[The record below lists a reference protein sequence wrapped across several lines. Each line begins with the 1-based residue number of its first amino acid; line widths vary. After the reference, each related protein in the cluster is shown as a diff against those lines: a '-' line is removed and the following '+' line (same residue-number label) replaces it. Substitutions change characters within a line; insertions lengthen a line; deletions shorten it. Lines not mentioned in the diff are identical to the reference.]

1 MENKLLLEGGVGG
14 HMNHPYDNDELTFGQ
29 LKDLL
34 RSAVAGELRG
44 TEKTDGQNLFIS
56 FDIDSQK
63 AKAIRNKT
71 QIKAGGL
78 TPEQLDDFFS
88 EHPAQALRYSFVE
101 ALQAFEE
108 FAQQLPKKIQME
120 IFGPSGDIYFN
131 TEVMNPGTPGF
142 EKGDPRGQGTQNVV
156 PYDKKT
162 LLIHGVGHA
171 ELDRETGNATGVN
184 VSSNYKALELALE
197 GKQVEDPRT
206 FSIETHPTRELA
218 PSGLEKASSIL
229 PNTLAAIDNVMNDAG
244 ATEDTPLVN
253 FVVEQAKADV
263 NAAVPGLDE
272 ERLEAFALK
281 FLNLC
286 KRTDGE
292 GYLRCNDKK
301 NKASI
306 VPNENI
312 RNLLVGLGGDA
323 VENLKSLKSKMKEGQ
338 YRRPIALALSDFT
351 NAIIDGFD
359 SAFIS
364 DNEKQKN
371 ILRGQ
376 LRKVMKQISKSDNEA
391 AKEGLRAELEK
402 LKNIE
407 NVNTPTEG
415 FVFKYNGDVYKFT
428 GAFAPMNQILGMPK
442 FQRYG
447 EIAPMETIAVFP
459 GSFKPPHRGH
469 LEVVKAISQNA
480 DKTLV
485 IVSRPTQNQRT
496 LPLSGKIIGSTEAI
510 NLMRAMLEGTGLE
523 DKVEVIS
530 GVDASPMMTTIKYV
544 TLPVDPENP
553 LIAPKKAEVI
563 LGVGEKGDDAKRYKG
578 LPDTVRA
585 KRPDIDV
592 ETTPTP
598 AVSHDKNYL
607 SLLQSE
613 EYSDILERI
622 PSQSS
627 GAGIELFH
635 ASDMRFLMDLAAQ
648 DPRAVSLL
656 SDFVGGLEKV
666 PGVLNAVGIVP
677 ATETQTSPE
686 EDQVEEPELEG
697 PPEDEV
703 RPEDLAEIIYQET
716 INVIERRA
724 PKAGPSKSK
733 FQRKMRKRL
742 SKAHR
747 TYLDMGRK
755 DLTKYGGAFH
765 KSRPKNNS
773 NAFLAEEDIEEA
785 SGLSAGAI
793 AGAPAVMKTSKR
805 EDKKMNKQESRLRI
819 KIRESLKDFFSTK
832 AKQHERVV
840 SNILEEHKLRME
852 LRDIILEQSL
862 NEAEDPTTDVHD
874 NTGINTLKDLM
885 KNTNVLATLRTVYKT
900 LTTDENQKKSF
911 RAHIIKW
918 TQDTLAPV
926 KLNDT
931 DNGTN
936 LAEQVGVDIQGV
948 NDDMFIDASDGA
960 EKETPGVPDG
970 EEEGKMGAISG
981 EDTTGRNKAE
991 RVYPS
996 IEKSIVDYYSELDNP
1011 EDQEMFYDYLIANL
1025 KLYFDKWDGEMSK
1038 SVEEPTNSGYKQ
1050 AAMTAANAQ
1059 GPDPISGDEPVEL

>member
-1 MENKLLLEGGVGG
+1 MNNKLLLEGGVGG

-108 FAQQLPKKIQME
+108 FAKQLSKKTQLE
-120 IFGPSGDIYFN
+120 IFGPSGDVYFN

-171 ELDRETGNATGVN
+171 ELDRETGNATDTK
-184 VSSNYKALELALE
+184 VSSNYRALEQALE
-197 GKQVEDPRT
+197 GKQVEDPRV

-218 PSGLEKASSIL
+218 SSGLKKASAVL
-229 PNTLAAIDNVMNDAG
+229 PKTLAAIDNIMNDAG
-244 ATEDTPLVN
+244 ATEDTPLVD

-263 NAAVPGLDE
+263 NVAVPGLDE
-272 ERLEAFALK
+272 ERIEALAIK
-281 FLNLC
+281 MLNLC
-286 KRTDGE
+286 KRIDGR

-301 NKASI
+301 NKNALI
-306 VPNENI
+306 PNQNI
-312 RNLLVGLGGDA
+312 RNLIAGLSGDA
-323 VENLKSLKSKMKEGQ
+323 VQNIRSLKDRMKEGQ
-338 YRRPIALALSDFT
+338 YRRPLALALSEFT
-351 NAIIDGFD
+351 NSILDGFD

-364 DNEKQKN
+364 DNEKQMN
-371 ILRGQ
+371 LLRGQ
-376 LRKVMKQISKSDNEA
+376 LRKVMKQIAKSDNEA
-391 AKEGLRAELEK
+391 AKEGLRLELEK
-402 LKNIE
+402 LKSIE

-447 EIAPMETIAVFP
+447 EIASMETIAVFP

-469 LEVVKAISQNA
+469 LEVIKAISQNA

-485 IVSRPTQNQRT
+485 IVSKPMKSQRT
-496 LPLSGKIIGSTEAI
+496 LPLSGKIVGSTEAI

-523 DKVEVIS
+523 DKVEVMS

-544 TLPVDPENP
+544 TFPADEENP
-553 LIAPKKAEVI
+553 LVAPKNAEVI
-563 LGVGEKGDDAKRYKG
+563 LGVGEKGDDAKRYSG
-578 LPDTVRA
+578 LPA
-585 KRPDIDV
+585 KVKETRPDLDL
-592 ETTPTP
+592 ETTPTR
-598 AVSHDKNYL
+598 AVSHDKKYL

-613 EYSDILERI
+613 EYSDILERM
-622 PSQSS
+622 PSQKT

-635 ASDMRFLMDLAAQ
+635 ASDMRFLMDLAAR
-648 DPRAVSLL
+648 DIRAVDLL
-656 SDFVGGLEKV
+656 ADFTGGLEKV
-666 PGVLNAVGIVP
+666 PSVLSAVGIVP
-677 ATETQTSPE
+677 ATQVSPE

-703 RPEDLAEIIYQET
+703 SPEDLAEIIYEET
-716 INVIERRA
+716 MEVIEGFKSQKQ
-724 PKAGPSKSK
+724 PKAGPSGSK

-755 DLTKYGGAFH
+755 DLTKHGGPY
-765 KSRPKNNS
+765 KNKRPKNIS
-773 NAFLAEEDIEEA
+773 NAFLAEEDLEEMSSMA
-785 SGLSAGAI
+785 GGHVTGHSAPLKYNA
-793 AGAPAVMKTSKR
+793 KR
-805 EDKKMNKQESRLRI
+805 KDKKMNKEEQKLRK
-819 KIRESLKDFFSTK
+819 KIRTGLKEFFAIK
-832 AKQHERVV
+832 AADHEKNVA
-840 SNILEEHKLRME
+840 NILEEHKLRIE
-852 LRDIILEQSL
+852 LRNIILEQSI
-862 NEAEDPTTDVHD
+862 NEIEDPTADVHD
-874 NTGINTLKDLM
+874 NTGINTLKDLL
-885 KNTNVLATLRTVYKT
+885 KNTNVLSTLRETYKT
-900 LTTDENQKKSF
+900 LTTDENQKRSF

-918 TQDTLAPV
+918 VEDTLAPV

-931 DNGTN
+931 SKNSVNEEVDVDI
-936 LAEQVGVDIQGV
+936 EGVD
-948 NDDMFIDASDGA
+948 NDMFIDASDGS
-960 EKETPGVPDG
+960 EKEKPQAPE
-970 EEEGKMGAISG
+970 EEEGLSSIAG

-991 RVYPS
+991 RIYPN
-996 IEKSIVDYYSELDNP
+996 IEKSIVDYYAELDNP

-1025 KLYFDKWDGEMSK
+1025 KLYFDKWGSEMSNA
-1038 SVEEPTNSGYKQ
+1038 VEEPTNDEYETSKQ
-1050 AAMTAANAQ
+1050 A
-1059 GPDPISGDEPVEL
+1059 V

>member
-131 TEVMNPGTPGF
+131 TEIMNPGTPGF

-171 ELDRETGNATGVN
+171 ELDRKTGNATGVD

-197 GKQVEDPRT
+197 NKQVEDPRV
-206 FSIETHPTRELA
+206 FSIETHPIRELA
-218 PSGLEKASSIL
+218 PSGLEKASAIL
-229 PNTLAAIDNVMNDAG
+229 PRTLTAIDNVMNDAG

-272 ERLEAFALK
+272 ERLEALALK

-286 KRTDGE
+286 KRSDGE

-301 NKASI
+301 NAASMA
-306 VPNENI
+306 PNENI

-323 VENLKSLKSKMKEGQ
+323 IENLKSLKDSMKEGA

-351 NAIIDGFD
+351 NAILDGFD
-359 SAFIS
+359 SAFIA

-371 ILRGQ
+371 VLRGQ
-376 LRKVMKQISKSDNEA
+376 LRKVMKQIAKSDNEA

-402 LKNIE
+402 LKSIE

-485 IVSRPTQNQRT
+485 IVSKPMKSQRT

-523 DKVEVIS
+523 DKVEVVS

-544 TLPVDPENP
+544 TFPADEENP
-553 LIAPKKAEVI
+553 LVAPKNAEVI
-563 LGVGEKGDDAKRYKG
+563 LGVGEKGDDAKRYSG
-578 LPDTVRA
+578 LPEKVRET
-585 KRPDIDV
+585 RPDLDL

-598 AVSHDKNYL
+598 AVSHDETYL

-613 EYSDILERI
+613 EYSDILEKM
-622 PSQSS
+622 PSQIS
-627 GAGIELFH
+627 GAGIQLFH

-648 DPRAVSLL
+648 DFRAVNLL
-656 SDFVGGLEKV
+656 ADFVGGIEKV
-666 PGVLNAVGIVP
+666 PSVLEAVGIVP
-677 ATETQTSPE
+677 ATQTSPE

-716 INVIERRA
+716 MKVIEGFKAQRA

-742 SKAHR
+742 SKAHG

-755 DLTKYGGAFH
+755 DLTKHGGGFRMDR
-765 KSRPKNNS
+765 KKDVS
-773 NAFLAEEDIEEA
+773 NAFLAEEELDEMSSMAGGNCVGFAGPIGQEA
-785 SGLSAGAI
+785 Y
-793 AGAPAVMKTSKR
+793 KR
-805 EDKKMNKQESRLRI
+805 KDKKMNNEEQRLRR
-819 KIRESLKDFFSTK
+819 KIRIGLKEFFASK
-832 AKQHERVV
+832 AKQHEDSVAA
-840 SNILEEHKLRME
+840 ILEEHQLRMQ

-862 NEAEDPTTDVHD
+862 NEAEDPTVDVHD

-885 KNTNVLATLRTVYKT
+885 KNTNVLSTLREVYKT

-911 RAHIIKW
+911 RAHIIRW
-918 TQDTLAPV
+918 VQDTLAPV
-926 KLNDT
+926 KLNDA
-931 DNGTN
+931 DEAEN
-936 LAEQVGVDIQGV
+936 LAEEVGVDIEGV
-948 NDDMFIDASDGA
+948 NDDMFIDAADGS
-960 EKETPGVPDG
+960 EKDQPEVGD
-970 EEEGKMGAISG
+970 EENTMQAISG

-991 RVYPS
+991 RVYPA
-996 IEKSIVDYYSELDNP
+996 IEKSIIDYYAELDNP

-1025 KLYFDKWDGEMSK
+1025 KLYFDKWDSEMSK
-1038 SVEEPTNSGYKQ
+1038 GVEEPTNDEYENAKQ
-1050 AAMTAANAQ
+1050 A
-1059 GPDPISGDEPVEL
+1059 I

>member
-1 MENKLLLEGGVGG
+1 MDNKLLLEGGVGG

-78 TPEQLDDFFS
+78 NPEQLDAFFS

-108 FAQQLPKKIQME
+108 FAQQLPKKIQLE

-142 EKGDPRGQGTQNVV
+142 EKGDPRGKGTQNVV

-171 ELDRETGNATGVN
+171 ELNRETGNATDAN
-184 VSSNYKALELALE
+184 VSSNYRALEQALE
-197 GKQVEDPRT
+197 GKKIEDPSV

-218 PSGLEKASSIL
+218 VSGLKKASTIL
-229 PNTLAAIDNVMNDAG
+229 PKTLAAIDNIMNDAG
-244 ATEDTPLVN
+244 ASEDTSLVS

-263 NAAVPGLDE
+263 YAAVPGLDE
-272 ERLEAFALK
+272 ERIEAFALK

-286 KRTDGE
+286 KRTDDQ
-292 GYLRCNDKK
+292 GYFRCNDKK
-301 NKASI
+301 NKALI

-312 RNLLVGLGGDA
+312 RVLLSGLSGDDA
-323 VENLKSLKSKMKEGQ
+323 RNLKALKDKMKEGV
-338 YRRPIALALSDFT
+338 YRRPLALALADFT
-351 NAIIDGFD
+351 NAILDGFD

-371 ILRGQ
+371 ILRSQ
-376 LRKVMKQISKSDNEA
+376 LRKVMKQIAKSENEA
-391 AKEGLRAELEK
+391 AKEGLRLELEK

-469 LEVVKAISQNA
+469 LKVIETISQNA

-523 DKVEVIS
+523 DKVEVMS
-530 GVDASPMMTTIKYV
+530 GADASPMMTTIKYV
-544 TLPVDPENP
+544 TLPADPENP
-553 LIAPKKAEVI
+553 FVAPKNAEVI

-578 LPDTVRA
+578 LPTNVRA
-585 KRPDIDV
+585 KRPDIDL

-598 AVSHDKNYL
+598 AVSHDKSYI

-613 EYSDILERI
+613 EYSDILEKM
-622 PSQSS
+622 PSQRS
-627 GAGIELFH
+627 GAGIDLFH
-635 ASDMRFLMDLAAQ
+635 ASDMRFLMDLSAQ
-648 DPRAVSLL
+648 DVRGVELL
-656 SDFVGGLEKV
+656 ADFVGGIDKV
-666 PGVLNAVGIVP
+666 PAVLDALGIVP
-677 ATETQTSPE
+677 ATETQETPE
-686 EDQVEEPELEG
+686 EDQVQEPEVN
-697 PPEDEV
+697 PEEV
-703 RPEDLAEIIYQET
+703 IVQDPEQLAEFIFQET
-716 INVIERRA
+716 INVLEGFKAQKA
-724 PKAGPSKSK
+724 PKAGPSKGK
-733 FQRKMRKRL
+733 FQRRMRKRL

-755 DLTKYGGAFH
+755 DLTKYGGGFRLNR
-765 KSRPKNNS
+765 KKDVS
-773 NAFLAEEDIEEA
+773 NAFLAEEEIDEA
-785 SGLSAGAI
+785 SAAAAI
-793 AGAPAVMKTSKR
+793 AGYAGPIGKKTYKRKDEQMKTQ
-805 EDKKMNKQESRLRI
+805 EKKLRI
-819 KIRESLKDFFSTK
+819 KIREGLKEFFSAK
-832 AKQHERVV
+832 AKEHENTV
-840 SNILEEHKLRME
+840 SAILQEHELRMQ
-852 LRDIILEQSL
+852 LRNIILEQSI
-862 NEAEDPTTDVHD
+862 NEVEDPTTDVHD

-936 LAEQVGVDIQGV
+936 LAEQVGIDIEGV
-948 NDDMFIDASDGA
+948 NDDMFIDANDGS
-960 EKETPGVPDG
+960 EKETPEIPDQ
-970 EEEGKMGAISG
+970 EEEKMGAITG

-1038 SVEEPTNSGYKQ
+1038 SVEEPTNPEYDQAKQ
-1050 AAMTAANAQ
+1050 TA
-1059 GPDPISGDEPVEL
+1059 

>member
-171 ELDRETGNATGVN
+171 ELDRETGNATGVD

-197 GKQVEDPRT
+197 DKQVEDPRV

-218 PSGLEKASSIL
+218 PSGLEKASRIL
-229 PNTLAAIDNVMNDAG
+229 PKTLAAIDNVMNDAG

-301 NKASI
+301 NKASMI
-306 VPNENI
+306 PNENI
-312 RNLLVGLGGDA
+312 RSLLTGLNGDA
-323 VENLKSLKSKMKEGQ
+323 VENLKALKNRMKEGQ
-338 YRRPIALALSDFT
+338 YRRPIALALSEFT
-351 NAIIDGFD
+351 NAILDGFD
-359 SAFIS
+359 SAFIA

-371 ILRGQ
+371 VLRGQ
-376 LRKVMKQISKSDNEA
+376 LRKVMKQIAKSDNEA
-391 AKEGLRAELEK
+391 AKEGLRGELEK
-402 LKNIE
+402 LKSIE

-447 EIAPMETIAVFP
+447 EIAAMDTIAVFP

-485 IVSRPTQNQRT
+485 IVSRPMKSQRT

-544 TLPVDPENP
+544 TFPADPENP
-553 LIAPKKAEVI
+553 LVAPKNAEVI
-563 LGVGEKGDDAKRYKG
+563 LGVGEKGDDAKRYSG
-578 LPDTVRA
+578 LPA
-585 KRPDIDV
+585 KVQETRPDLDL

-598 AVSHDKNYL
+598 AVSHDKKYL

-613 EYSDILERI
+613 EYSDILEKM
-622 PSQSS
+622 PSKSS
-627 GAGIELFH
+627 GAGIDLFH

-648 DPRAVSLL
+648 DLRAVNLL
-656 SDFVGGLEKV
+656 ADFVGGLEKV
-666 PGVLNAVGIVP
+666 PSVLNAVGIVP
-677 ATETQTSPE
+677 ATQTQSSPE

-703 RPEDLAEIIYQET
+703 SLEDLAEVVYEET
-716 INVIERRA
+716 MKVFEAFKSQKA
-724 PKAGPSKSK
+724 PKAGPSKGK
-733 FQRKMRKRL
+733 FQRRMRKRL

-755 DLTKYGGAFH
+755 DLTKHGGGFRMDR
-765 KSRPKNNS
+765 KKDVS
-773 NAFLAEEDIEEA
+773 NAFLAEEEIEEMSSMA
-785 SGLSAGAI
+785 AGNV
-793 AGAPAVMKTSKR
+793 AGFAGPIGQETFKR
-805 EDKKMNKQESRLRI
+805 KDKKMNNEEQKLRK
-819 KIRESLKDFFSTK
+819 KIRIGLKEFFASK
-832 AKQHERVV
+832 AKEHEDSVAA
-840 SNILEEHKLRME
+840 ILEEHQLRMQ

-862 NEAEDPTTDVHD
+862 NETEDPTVDVHD

-885 KNTNVLATLRTVYKT
+885 KNTNVLSTLREVYKT

-918 TQDTLAPV
+918 VEDTLAPV

-931 DNGTN
+931 DADGIN
-936 LAEQVGVDIQGV
+936 EEVGVDIEGV
-948 NDDMFIDASDGA
+948 NDDMFIDAADGS
-960 EKETPGVPDG
+960 EKDQPEVGD
-970 EEEGKMGAISG
+970 EENTMQAISG

-991 RVYPS
+991 RVYPT
-996 IEKSIVDYYSELDNP
+996 IEKSIVDYYAELDNP

-1038 SVEEPTNSGYKQ
+1038 SVEEPTNQEYDQAKQ
-1050 AAMTAANAQ
+1050 A
-1059 GPDPISGDEPVEL
+1059 V

>member
-78 TPEQLDDFFS
+78 NPEQLDDFFS

-101 ALQAFEE
+101 ALQEFEE
-108 FAQQLPKKIQME
+108 FVQQLPKKIQVD
-120 IFGPSGDIYFN
+120 IFGPTGDVYFN

-171 ELDRETGNATGVN
+171 ELDRETGNAMESN
-184 VSSNYKALELALE
+184 VTSNYKALEQALE
-197 GKQVEDPRT
+197 GKQVDDPRV

-218 PSGLEKASSIL
+218 SSGLEKASTVL
-229 PNTLAAIDNVMNDAG
+229 PRTLSAIDNVMNDGG
-244 ATEDTPLVN
+244 ASENTPLVD

-272 ERLEAFALK
+272 ERLEMFALK

-286 KRTDGE
+286 KRNDGE

-301 NKASI
+301 NKASM

-312 RNLLVGLGGDA
+312 RNLLVGLSGDA
-323 VENLKSLKSKMKEGQ
+323 VENLKSLKVRMKEGQ
-338 YRRPIALALSDFT
+338 YRRPIALALSEFT
-351 NAIIDGFD
+351 NAILDGFD
-359 SAFIS
+359 SAFIA

-376 LRKVMKQISKSDNEA
+376 LRKVMKQIAKSDNEA
-391 AKEGLRAELEK
+391 AKEGLRGELEK
-402 LKNIE
+402 LKSIE

-428 GAFAPMNQILGMPK
+428 GAFAPMYQILGMPK

-447 EIAPMETIAVFP
+447 EIQSMETIAVFP

-469 LEVVKAISQNA
+469 LEVVKTISQNA

-485 IVSRPTQNQRT
+485 IVSKPTQNQRT
-496 LPLSGKIIGSTEAI
+496 LPLSGKVIGSTEAV

-523 DKVEVIS
+523 DKVEVMS
-530 GVDASPMMTTIKYV
+530 GADASPMMTTIKYV
-544 TLPVDPENP
+544 TFPEDEENP
-553 LIAPKKAEVI
+553 LVAPRNAEII
-563 LGVGEKGDDAKRYKG
+563 LGVGEKGDDAKRYSG
-578 LPDTVRA
+578 LPGKVKE
-585 KRPDIDV
+585 KRPDLDL

-598 AVSHDKNYL
+598 AVSHDEEYL

-613 EYSDILERI
+613 EYSDILERM

-627 GAGIELFH
+627 GAGVQLFH

-648 DPRAVSLL
+648 DLRAVNLL
-656 SDFVGGLEKV
+656 ADFVGGLEKV
-666 PGVLNAVGIVP
+666 SKVLSAVGIIP
-677 ATETQTSPE
+677 ATETKETPE
-686 EDQVEEPELEG
+686 EDQVEEPELDG
-697 PPEDEV
+697 
-703 RPEDLAEIIYQET
+703 RPEEIAEIIYEET
-716 INVIERRA
+716 IEVIEGFKAQRA
-724 PKAGPSKSK
+724 PKAKPSKGK
-733 FQRKMRKRL
+733 FQRNMRKRL

-755 DLTKYGGAFH
+755 DLTKHGGGFH
-765 KSRPKNNS
+765 LDRPKDAS
-773 NAFLAEEDIEEA
+773 NAFLAEEQEEIDEMSSMA
-785 SGLSAGAI
+785 AGNV
-793 AGAPAVMKTSKR
+793 AGYAAPLGRK
-805 EDKKMNKQESRLRI
+805 EDEELKEQEQQLR
-819 KIRESLKDFFSTK
+819 
-832 AKQHERVV
+832 
-840 SNILEEHKLRME
+840 
-852 LRDIILEQSL
+852 
-862 NEAEDPTTDVHD
+862 
-874 NTGINTLKDLM
+874 
-885 KNTNVLATLRTVYKT
+885 KT
-900 LTTDENQKKSF
+900 L
-911 RAHIIKW
+911 
-918 TQDTLAPV
+918 
-926 KLNDT
+926 
-931 DNGTN
+931 
-936 LAEQVGVDIQGV
+936 
-948 NDDMFIDASDGA
+948 
-960 EKETPGVPDG
+960 
-970 EEEGKMGAISG
+970 
-981 EDTTGRNKAE
+981 
-991 RVYPS
+991 
-996 IEKSIVDYYSELDNP
+996 
-1011 EDQEMFYDYLIANL
+1011 
-1025 KLYFDKWDGEMSK
+1025 
-1038 SVEEPTNSGYKQ
+1038 
-1050 AAMTAANAQ
+1050 
-1059 GPDPISGDEPVEL
+1059 

>member
-171 ELDRETGNATGVN
+171 ELDRETGNATGVD

-197 GKQVEDPRT
+197 GKQVEDPRV
-206 FSIETHPTRELA
+206 FSIETHPTRELS
-218 PSGLEKASSIL
+218 PSGLEKASRIL
-229 PNTLAAIDNVMNDAG
+229 PKTLAAIDNVMNDAG

-301 NKASI
+301 NKASM

-323 VENLKSLKSKMKEGQ
+323 VENLKSLKNKMKEGQ

-351 NAIIDGFD
+351 NTILDGFD
-359 SAFIS
+359 SAFIA

-371 ILRGQ
+371 VLRGQ
-376 LRKVMKQISKSDNEA
+376 LRKVMKQIAKSDNEA
-391 AKEGLRAELEK
+391 AKEGLRGELEK
-402 LKNIE
+402 LKSIE

-447 EIAPMETIAVFP
+447 EIDPMETIAVFP

-485 IVSRPTQNQRT
+485 IVSRPMKSQRT

-544 TLPVDPENP
+544 TFPADEENP
-553 LIAPKKAEVI
+553 LVAPKNAEVI
-563 LGVGEKGDDAKRYKG
+563 LGVGEKGDDAKRYSG
-578 LPDTVRA
+578 LPA
-585 KRPDIDV
+585 KVQETRPDLDL

-598 AVSHDKNYL
+598 AVSHDKKYL

-613 EYSDILERI
+613 EYSDILERM
-622 PSQSS
+622 PSKSS
-627 GAGIELFH
+627 GAGIQLFH

-648 DPRAVSLL
+648 DLRAANLL
-656 SDFVGGLEKV
+656 ADFVGGIEKV
-666 PGVLNAVGIVP
+666 PSVLDAVGIVP
-677 ATETQTSPE
+677 ATQSSPE

-703 RPEDLAEIIYQET
+703 NVDDLAEIVYEET
-716 INVIERRA
+716 MKVFEAFKSQKA
-724 PKAGPSKSK
+724 PKAGPSKGK
-733 FQRKMRKRL
+733 FQRRMRKRL

-755 DLTKYGGAFH
+755 DLTKHGGGFRMDR
-765 KSRPKNNS
+765 KKDVS
-773 NAFLAEEDIEEA
+773 NAFLAEEDVEEA
-785 SGLSAGAI
+785 VGMASGAVAGYSAPLNYNA
-793 AGAPAVMKTSKR
+793 KR
-805 EDKKMNKQESRLRI
+805 NDKKMKNEEQRLRR
-819 KIRESLKDFFSTK
+819 KIRIGLKEFFASK
-832 AKQHERVV
+832 AKEHEESVA
-840 SNILEEHKLRME
+840 SILEEHQLRMQ

-862 NEAEDPTTDVHD
+862 NETEDPTVDVHD
-874 NTGINTLKDLM
+874 NTGINTLKDLL
-885 KNTNVLATLRTVYKT
+885 KNTNVLSTLREVYKT
-900 LTTDENQKKSF
+900 LTTDANQKQSF

-918 TQDTLAPV
+918 VEDTLAPV

-931 DNGTN
+931 DKTED
-936 LAEQVGVDIQGV
+936 LAEEVGVDIEGV
-948 NDDMFIDASDGA
+948 NDEMFIDAADGS
-960 EKETPGVPDG
+960 EKDQPEVGD
-970 EEEGKMGAISG
+970 EENTMQAISG

-991 RVYPS
+991 RVYPT
-996 IEKSIVDYYSELDNP
+996 IEKSIVDYYAELDNP

-1025 KLYFDKWDGEMSK
+1025 KLYFDKWDSEMSTG
-1038 SVEEPTNSGYKQ
+1038 VEEPTNDEYEAAKQ
-1050 AAMTAANAQ
+1050 A
-1059 GPDPISGDEPVEL
+1059 I

>member
-78 TPEQLDDFFS
+78 TPEQLDEFFS

-101 ALQAFEE
+101 ALEAFEG
-108 FAQQLPKKIQME
+108 FAQQLPKQTQLE
-120 IFGPSGDIYFN
+120 IFGPSGDVYFN
-131 TEVMNPGTPGF
+131 AEVMNPGTPGF

-171 ELDRETGNATGVN
+171 ELDRETGNATGVD

-197 GKQVEDPRT
+197 GKQVEDPRV

-218 PSGLEKASSIL
+218 PSGLEKASAIL
-229 PNTLAAIDNVMNDAG
+229 PRTLAAIDNVMSDAG
-244 ATEDTPLVN
+244 ATEDTPLVS

-272 ERLEAFALK
+272 ERLEALALK

-286 KRTDGE
+286 KRNDGE

-301 NKASI
+301 NAGSM

-323 VENLKSLKSKMKEGQ
+323 LENLKSLKDSMKEGA

-351 NAIIDGFD
+351 NAILDGFD
-359 SAFIS
+359 SAFIA

-371 ILRGQ
+371 VLRGQ
-376 LRKVMKQISKSDNEA
+376 LRKVMKQIAKSDNEA
-391 AKEGLRAELEK
+391 AKEGLRGELEK
-402 LKNIE
+402 LKSIE

-485 IVSRPTQNQRT
+485 IVSRPMKSSRT
-496 LPLSGKIIGSTEAI
+496 LPLSGKVIGSTEAI

-523 DKVEVIS
+523 DKVEVTS
-530 GVDASPMMTTIKYV
+530 GVDVSPMMTTIKYV
-544 TLPVDPENP
+544 TFPADEENP
-553 LIAPKKAEVI
+553 LVAPLNAEVI
-563 LGVGEKGDDAKRYKG
+563 LGVGEKGDDAKRYSG
-578 LPDTVRA
+578 LPEKVKE
-585 KRPDIDV
+585 KRPDLEL

-598 AVSHDKNYL
+598 AVSHDEEYL
-607 SLLQSE
+607 SLIQSE
-613 EYSDILERI
+613 EYSDILERM
-622 PSQSS
+622 PSQIS
-627 GAGIELFH
+627 GAGIQLFH

-648 DPRAVSLL
+648 DLRAVNLL
-656 SDFVGGLEKV
+656 ADFVGGIEKV
-666 PGVLNAVGIVP
+666 PSVLNAVGIVP
-677 ATETQTSPE
+677 ATQTSPE

-716 INVIERRA
+716 MKVIEGFKAQRA
-724 PKAGPSKSK
+724 PKAGPSKGK
-733 FQRKMRKRL
+733 FQRKMRQRL
-742 SKAHR
+742 SKAHA

-755 DLTKYGGAFH
+755 DLTKHGGGFRMDR
-765 KSRPKNNS
+765 KKDVS
-773 NAFLAEEDIEEA
+773 NAFLAEEEIGEA
-785 SGLSAGAI
+785 SSMAAGQLV
-793 AGAPAVMKTSKR
+793 GAPCVPQNYNAKR
-805 EDKKMNKQESRLRI
+805 NDKKMKKEEQKLRR
-819 KIRESLKDFFSTK
+819 KIRIGLKEFFVSK
-832 AKQHERVV
+832 AKEHEDSVAA
-840 SNILEEHKLRME
+840 ILEEHQLRMQ
-852 LRDIILEQSL
+852 LREIILEQSL
-862 NEAEDPTTDVHD
+862 NEAEDPTVDVHD

-885 KNTNVLATLRTVYKT
+885 KNTNVLSTLREVYKT
-900 LTTDENQKKSF
+900 LTTDANQKQSF

-918 TQDTLAPV
+918 VQDTLAPV

-931 DNGTN
+931 DGSES
-936 LAEQVGVDIQGV
+936 LAEEVGVDIEGV
-948 NDDMFIDASDGA
+948 NDDMFIDAADGS
-960 EKETPGVPDG
+960 EKDQQEVGD
-970 EEEGKMGAISG
+970 EENKMQAISG

-991 RVYPS
+991 RVYPT
-996 IEKSIVDYYSELDNP
+996 IEKSIIDYYAELDNP

-1025 KLYFDKWDGEMSK
+1025 KLYFDKWDSEMS
-1038 SVEEPTNSGYKQ
+1038 SGVEEPTNDEYEAAKQ
-1050 AAMTAANAQ
+1050 A
-1059 GPDPISGDEPVEL
+1059 V

>member
-1 MENKLLLEGGVGG
+1 MDNKLLLEGGVGG

-78 TPEQLDDFFS
+78 NPEQLDDFFS

-101 ALQAFEE
+101 ALQAFEK
-108 FAQQLPKKIQME
+108 FVQQLPKQVQAE

-131 TEVMNPGTPGF
+131 TEVMNPGTPGY

-171 ELDRETGNATGVN
+171 ELDRKTGNATGAN
-184 VSSNYKALELALE
+184 ISSNYKALERSLK
-197 GKQVEDPRT
+197 GKEIDDIRL

-218 PSGLEKASSIL
+218 PSGLKKASRVL
-229 PNTLAAIDNVMNDAG
+229 PKTLSAIDNVMNDAG

-253 FVVEQAKADV
+253 FVIEQAKADV

-286 KRTDGE
+286 KRNDSK

-301 NKASI
+301 NKSSM

-351 NAIIDGFD
+351 NAILDGFD

-364 DNEKQKN
+364 DNEKQMN

-376 LRKVMKQISKSDNEA
+376 LRKVMRQISKSDNEA
-391 AKEGLRAELEK
+391 AKEGLRLELEK

-447 EIAPMETIAVFP
+447 EIAVMETIAVFP

-469 LEVVKAISQNA
+469 LEVIKTISQNA

-485 IVSRPTQNQRT
+485 IVSRPMKSQRT

-523 DKVEVIS
+523 DKVQVIS

-544 TLPVDPENP
+544 TFPADEENP
-553 LIAPKKAEVI
+553 LVAPKNAEVI
-563 LGVGEKGDDAKRYKG
+563 LGVGEKGDDAKRYSG
-578 LPDTVRA
+578 LPA
-585 KRPDIDV
+585 KVEETRPDLDL

-598 AVSHDKNYL
+598 AVSHDKKYL

-613 EYSDILERI
+613 EYSDILEKM
-622 PSQSS
+622 PSKSS
-627 GAGIELFH
+627 GAGIDLFH

-648 DPRAVSLL
+648 DLRAVNLL
-656 SDFVGGLEKV
+656 ADFVGGLEKV
-666 PGVLNAVGIVP
+666 SNVLSAVGITP
-677 ATETQTSPE
+677 ATETQASPE

-697 PPEDEV
+697 LPEDEV
-703 RPEDLAEIIYQET
+703 RPEDLAEIIYEET
-716 INVIERRA
+716 MEVIEGFKAQRA
-724 PKAGPSKSK
+724 PKAGPSKGR
-733 FQRKMRKRL
+733 FQRRMRKRL
-742 SKAHR
+742 SKAHSI
-747 TYLDMGRK
+747 YLDKGRK
-755 DLTKYGGAFH
+755 DLTKHGGGF
-765 KSRPKNNS
+765 RKNRKKNVS
-773 NAFLAEEDIEEA
+773 NAFLAEEEIDEMSSMA
-785 SGLSAGAI
+785 GGNVAGYAGAI
-793 AGAPAVMKTSKR
+793 GSKKNTFKR
-805 EDKKMNKQESRLRI
+805 KDKKMNNEEQKLRR
-819 KIRESLKDFFSTK
+819 KIRIGLKEFFASK
-832 AKQHERVV
+832 AKQHENTVAG
-840 SNILEEHKLRME
+840 ILQEHQLRIE
-852 LRDIILEQSL
+852 LRNIILEQSI
-862 NEAEDPTTDVHD
+862 NEVEDPTADIHD
-874 NTGINTLKDLM
+874 NTGINTLKDLL
-885 KNTNVLATLRTVYKT
+885 KNTNVLATLRDVYKT
-900 LTTDENQKKSF
+900 LTTDQNQKNSF
-911 RAHIIKW
+911 RAHIVKW
-918 TQDTLAPV
+918 VEDTLAPV

-931 DNGTN
+931 DANKMN
-936 LAEQVGVDIQGV
+936 EQVGVDIEGV
-948 NDDMFIDASDGA
+948 DGGMFIDAADGS
-960 EKETPGVPDG
+960 EKDNADVPQ
-970 EEEGKMGAISG
+970 EEEGLTTISG

-991 RVYPS
+991 RIYS
-996 IEKSIVDYYSELDNP
+996 NIEKSIVDYYAELDNP

-1038 SVEEPTNSGYKQ
+1038 SVQEPTNDEYESSKQ
-1050 AAMTAANAQ
+1050 AA
-1059 GPDPISGDEPVEL
+1059 S

>member
-56 FDIDSQK
+56 FDVDSQK

-78 TPEQLDDFFS
+78 NPEQLDDFFS

-101 ALQAFEE
+101 ALQAFEK
-108 FAQQLPKKIQME
+108 FAQQLPKQSQVE
-120 IFGPSGDIYFN
+120 IFGPSGDTYFN
-131 TEVMNPGTPGF
+131 TEVMNPGTPGL

-171 ELDRETGNATGVN
+171 ELDRETGNATNTN
-184 VSSNYKALELALE
+184 VTSNYKALEQALE
-197 GKQVEDPRT
+197 GRQIEDPRV
-206 FSIETHPTRELA
+206 FSIETHATRELA
-218 PSGLEKASSIL
+218 PSGLEKASTIL
-229 PNTLAAIDNVMNDAG
+229 PKTLSAIDNVMNDAG
-244 ATEDTPLVN
+244 ASEDTPLVN

-286 KRTDGE
+286 RKKDGE

-301 NKASI
+301 NKASL

-312 RNLLVGLGGDA
+312 RNLLVGLSGDA
-323 VENLKSLKSKMKEGQ
+323 VENLKELKGRMKEGR
-338 YRRPIALALSDFT
+338 YRRPIALALSEFT
-351 NAIIDGFD
+351 NTILDGFD
-359 SAFIS
+359 SAFIA

-376 LRKVMKQISKSDNEA
+376 LRKVMKQIAKSDNEA
-391 AKEGLRAELEK
+391 AKEGLRGELEK

-447 EIAPMETIAVFP
+447 EITPMETIAIFP

-469 LEVVKAISQNA
+469 LELLKTIAQNA
-480 DKTLV
+480 DKALV
-485 IVSRPTQNQRT
+485 IVSRPLKSQRT
-496 LPLSGKIIGSTEAI
+496 LPKSGKVIGAKEAV
-510 NLMRAMLEGTGLE
+510 NLWRAILEGSGIE
-523 DKVEVIS
+523 DKTEVVI
-530 GVDASPMMTTIKYV
+530 GNTASPLPQTINFV
-544 TLPVDPENP
+544 TMAPDPEDP
-553 LIAPKKAEVI
+553 FVAPQNAEVI
-563 LGVGEKGDDAKRYKG
+563 LGVGDKGDDAARYG
-578 LPDTVRA
+578 NLPQKVA
-585 KRPDIDV
+585 EKRPDIDLIT
-592 ETTPTP
+592 EP
-598 AVSHDKNYL
+598 VSAISHSDNYND
-607 SLLQSE
+607 LLAQYE
-613 EYSDILERI
+613 DIKQAI
-622 PSQSS
+622 PSEAS
-627 GAGIELFH
+627 GKNSDLFH
-635 ASDMRFLMDLAAQ
+635 ASDMRFLMDLASE
-648 DPRAVSLL
+648 DPRALDLLQDFVGNPNQVQSLL
-656 SDFVGGLEKV
+656 S
-666 PGVLNAVGIVP
+666 AIGISP
-677 ATETQTSPE
+677 ANSSENE
-686 EDQVEEPELEG
+686 EDQVEEPELDG

-703 RPEDLAEIIYQET
+703 SPEDLAEIVYEET
-716 INVIERRA
+716 MKVIEGFKAQKA
-724 PKAGPSKSK
+724 PKAGPSKGK

-755 DLTKYGGAFH
+755 DLTKHGGGFRMDR
-765 KSRPKNNS
+765 KKDVS
-773 NAFLAEEDIEEA
+773 NAFLAEEELDEMSI
-785 SGLSAGAI
+785 SANV
-793 AGAPAVMKTSKR
+793 AGYAGPIGKKTYKR
-805 EDKKMNKQESRLRI
+805 KDEQMNTQERKLRI
-819 KIRESLKDFFSTK
+819 KIREGLKQFFS
-832 AKQHERVV
+832 AKSKSHEKVV
-840 SNILEEHKLRME
+840 ASVIEEHKLRIQ
-852 LRDIILEQSL
+852 LRDIILEQTL
-862 NEAEDPTTDVHD
+862 NETEDPTVDVHD

-885 KNTNVLATLRTVYKT
+885 KNTNVLSTLREVYKT
-900 LTTDENQKKSF
+900 LTTDENQKNSF

-918 TQDTLAPV
+918 VQDTLAPV

-931 DNGTN
+931 DASDSQAVN
-936 LAEQVGVDIQGV
+936 EEIGVDVEGV
-948 NDDMFIDASDGA
+948 NDEMFIDAADGS
-960 EKETPGVPDG
+960 EKDQPEVDD
-970 EEEGKMGAISG
+970 EENKMNSISG

-991 RVYPS
+991 RVYPT
-996 IEKSIVDYYSELDNP
+996 IEKSIIDYYAELDNP

-1038 SVEEPTNSGYKQ
+1038 GVVEPTN
-1050 AAMTAANAQ
+1050 
-1059 GPDPISGDEPVEL
+1059 DEYESAKEAV

>member
-78 TPEQLDDFFS
+78 NPEQLDDFFS

-101 ALQAFEE
+101 SLQAFER
-108 FAQQLPKKIQME
+108 FAQQLPKQTQLE
-120 IFGPSGDIYFN
+120 IFGPTGDIYFN

-171 ELDRETGNATGVN
+171 ELDRETGNATDTN
-184 VSSNYKALELALE
+184 VSSNYKALKQALE
-197 GKQVEDPRT
+197 GKQVDDPRV

-218 PSGLEKASSIL
+218 PSGLEKASRVL
-229 PNTLAAIDNVMNDAG
+229 PKTLAAIDNVMSDAG

-272 ERLEAFALK
+272 ERIEALAIK
-281 FLNLC
+281 MLNLC

-301 NKASI
+301 NKNAL
-306 VPNENI
+306 VPNQNI
-312 RNLLVGLGGDA
+312 RNLIAGLSGDA
-323 VENLKSLKSKMKEGQ
+323 IQNIKALKDRMKEGQ
-338 YRRPIALALSDFT
+338 YRRPLALALSEFT
-351 NAIIDGFD
+351 NAILDGFD

-364 DNEKQKN
+364 DNEKQMN

-376 LRKVMKQISKSDNEA
+376 LRKVMKQIAKSDNEA
-391 AKEGLRAELEK
+391 AKEGLRLELEK
-402 LKNIE
+402 LKSIE

-447 EIAPMETIAVFP
+447 EIQAMDTIAVFP

-469 LEVVKAISQNA
+469 LELLKQITQNA
-480 DKTLV
+480 DKALV
-485 IVSRPTQNQRT
+485 IVSRPLKSQRT
-496 LPLSGKIIGSTEAI
+496 LPKSGKVIGAQEAV
-510 NLMRAMLEGTGLE
+510 NLWRAILEGSGIE
-523 DKVEVIS
+523 DKTEVVI
-530 GVDASPMMTTIKYV
+530 GNTASPLPQTINFV
-544 TLPVDPENP
+544 TLPPNPEDPF
-553 LIAPKKAEVI
+553 IAPLNAEVI
-563 LGVGEKGDDAKRYKG
+563 LGVGDKGDDAARYG
-578 LPDTVRA
+578 SLPQKVA
-585 KRPDIDV
+585 EKRPDIDLIT
-592 ETTPTP
+592 EP
-598 AVSHDKNYL
+598 VSAISHSDEYNNLLGQYEDIKQAMPSEASGKN
-607 SLLQSE
+607 S
-613 EYSDILERI
+613 
-622 PSQSS
+622 
-627 GAGIELFH
+627 ALFH
-635 ASDMRFLMDLAAQ
+635 ASDMRFLMDLASE
-648 DPRAVSLL
+648 DPRALDLL
-656 SDFVGGLEKV
+656 QDFVGNPNQVQRL
-666 PGVLNAVGIVP
+666 LSAIGITP
-677 ATETQTSPE
+677 ADSSENE

-703 RPEDLAEIIYQET
+703 SLEDLAEIIYEET
-716 INVIERRA
+716 MEVVEGFKAQKA

-733 FQRKMRKRL
+733 FQRRMRKRL
-742 SKAHR
+742 SKSHS

-755 DLTKYGGAFH
+755 DLTKHGGGFRMDR
-765 KSRPKNNS
+765 KKDVS
-773 NAFLAEEDIEEA
+773 NAFLAEEELDEM
-785 SGLSAGAI
+785 SSMAGGSV
-793 AGAPAVMKTSKR
+793 AGYAAPLNHNNKR
-805 EDKKMNKQESRLRI
+805 KDKKMNNEEQKLRR
-819 KIRESLKDFFSTK
+819 KIRIGLKEFFAAK
-832 AKQHERVV
+832 AQQHEDSVAA
-840 SNILEEHKLRME
+840 ILEEHQLRMQ

-862 NEAEDPTTDVHD
+862 NETEDPTVDVHD

-885 KNTNVLATLRTVYKT
+885 KNTNVLSTLREIYKT
-900 LTTDENQKKSF
+900 LTTDENQKQSF
-911 RAHIIKW
+911 RSHIIKW
-918 TQDTLAPV
+918 VQDTLAPV
-926 KLNDT
+926 KLND
-931 DNGTN
+931 
-936 LAEQVGVDIQGV
+936 AEGVSDLSEEIGVDIEGV
-948 NDDMFIDASDGA
+948 NDDMFIDASDGS
-960 EKETPGVPDG
+960 EKDQPEVGD
-970 EEEGKMGAISG
+970 EENKMQAISG

-991 RVYPS
+991 RVYPT
-996 IEKSIVDYYSELDNP
+996 IEKSIIDYYAELDNP

-1025 KLYFDKWDGEMSK
+1025 KLYFDKWDSEMSK
-1038 SVEEPTNSGYKQ
+1038 GVEEPTNDEYEAAKQ
-1050 AAMTAANAQ
+1050 A
-1059 GPDPISGDEPVEL
+1059 V

>member
-1 MENKLLLEGGVGG
+1 MDNKLLLEGGVGG

-101 ALQAFEE
+101 ALQSFEN
-108 FAQQLPKKIQME
+108 FAQQLPKETQLE
-120 IFGPSGDIYFN
+120 IFGPTGDIYFN

-142 EKGDPRGQGTQNVV
+142 AKDDPRGQGTQNVV

-171 ELDRETGNATGVN
+171 ELDRETGNSTDADIKT
-184 VSSNYKALELALE
+184 NYRALEVALQ
-197 GKQVEDPRT
+197 GKQLEDPAL
-206 FSIETHPTRELA
+206 FSIETHKTRQLA
-218 PSGLEKASSIL
+218 PSGLQKASTVL
-229 PNTLAAIDNVMNDAG
+229 PRTLEAIDNIMNDSG
-244 ATEDTPLVN
+244 ATENTTLVS

-263 NAAVPGLDE
+263 FQAAPGLDE
-272 ERLEAFALK
+272 ERMEDLALK

-286 KRTDGE
+286 RSKDGE
-292 GYLRCNDKK
+292 RYFRCSDKK
-301 NKASI
+301 NKANI
-306 VPNENI
+306 IPNENI
-312 RNLLVGLGGDA
+312 RNLLLGLSGDE
-323 VENLKSLKSKMKEGQ
+323 VQNLKSLKQKMKEGN
-338 YRRPIALALSDFT
+338 YRRPLALALSDFT
-351 NAIIDGFD
+351 NAILDGFD

-364 DNEKQKN
+364 DNEKQMN

-415 FVFKYNGDVYKFT
+415 FVFNYNGDVYKFT

-496 LPLSGKIIGSTEAI
+496 LPLSGKVIGSTEAI

-530 GVDASPMMTTIKYV
+530 GADASPMMTTIKYV

-553 LIAPKKAEVI
+553 LIAPKNAEVI

-585 KRPDIDV
+585 KRPDIDI

-598 AVSHDKNYL
+598 AVSHDKEYL

-622 PSQSS
+622 PSKSS

-648 DPRAVSLL
+648 DLRAVNLL
-656 SDFVGGLEKV
+656 ADFVGGIDKV
-666 PGVLNAVGIVP
+666 PSVLDSIGIVP
-677 ATETQTSPE
+677 ATETAETPE
-686 EDQVEEPELEG
+686 EDQVQEPEVN
-697 PPEDEV
+697 PEEVEVTEPDEV
-703 RPEDLAEIIYQET
+703 AEAIYEET
-716 INVIERRA
+716 LNVIEAFRGQRA
-724 PKAGPSKSK
+724 PKSGPSKSK
-733 FQRKMRKRL
+733 FQRRMRKRL

-755 DLTKYGGAFH
+755 DLTKHGGGFH
-765 KSRPKNNS
+765 LDRPKNKS
-773 NAFLAEEDIEEA
+773 NAFLAEEDIDEMSSMAGGNVAIA
-785 SGLSAGAI
+785 SGPIGCNT
-793 AGAPAVMKTSKR
+793 KTFKR
-805 EDKKMNKQESRLRI
+805 NDKKMKKEEQNLRRN
-819 KIRESLKDFFSTK
+819 IRISLKEFFQTK
-832 AKQHERVV
+832 AKSHEEIV
-840 SNILEEHKLRME
+840 SSILEEHALRLE
-852 LRDIILEQSL
+852 LRNIILEQSL
-862 NEAEDPTTDVHD
+862 TEAEDPTTDVHD

-885 KNTNVLATLRTVYKT
+885 KNTNVLSTLRQTYKT

-918 TQDTLAPV
+918 VEDTLAPV

-931 DNGTN
+931 ERGTN
-936 LAEQVGVDIQGV
+936 LSEQVGVDIEGI
-948 NDDMFIDASDGA
+948 DSKMFIDASDGS
-960 EKETPGVPDG
+960 ENDTPEEP
-970 EEEGKMGAISG
+970 EEEKKMGAIEG

-991 RVYPS
+991 RIYPN
-996 IEKSIVDYYSELDNP
+996 IEKSIVDYYAELDNP

-1038 SVEEPTNSGYKQ
+1038 IAPEEPTNTQYDQ
-1050 AAMTAANAQ
+1050 AKNTEESPGLSA
-1059 GPDPISGDEPVEL
+1059 V

>member
-78 TPEQLDDFFS
+78 TPEQLDNFFS

-171 ELDRETGNATGVN
+171 ELDQETGNATGID

-197 GKQVEDPRT
+197 GKQIEDPRV

-218 PSGLEKASSIL
+218 PSGLEKASAIL
-229 PNTLAAIDNVMNDAG
+229 PKTLAAIDNVMNDAG

-263 NAAVPGLDE
+263 YTAAPGLSE
-272 ERLEAFALK
+272 ERMEAVALK

-286 KRTDGE
+286 KRKDSE
-292 GYLRCNDKK
+292 GYYRCNDKK
-301 NKASI
+301 NKANM

-312 RNLLVGLGGDA
+312 RVLLAGLSGDE
-323 VENLKSLKSKMKEGQ
+323 VQNLKSLKDRMKEGQ
-338 YRRPIALALSDFT
+338 YRRPLALALSDFT
-351 NAIIDGFD
+351 NAILDGFD

-364 DNEKQKN
+364 DNEKQMN

-376 LRKVMKQISKSDNEA
+376 LRKVMKQIAKSDNEA
-391 AKEGLRAELEK
+391 AKEGLRLELEK
-402 LKNIE
+402 LKSIE

-447 EIAPMETIAVFP
+447 EIRSMDTIAIFP

-469 LEVVKAISQNA
+469 LELLKTIAQNA
-480 DKTLV
+480 DKALV
-485 IVSRPTQNQRT
+485 IVSRPLKSQRT
-496 LPLSGKIIGSTEAI
+496 LPKSGKVIGATEAV
-510 NLMRAMLEGTGLE
+510 NLWRAILEGSGIE
-523 DKVEVIS
+523 DKTEVVI
-530 GVDASPMMTTIKYV
+530 GNTASPLPQTINFV
-544 TLPVDPENP
+544 TGEPNPEDPFVAP
-553 LIAPKKAEVI
+553 LNSEVI
-563 LGVGEKGDDAKRYKG
+563 LGVGDKGDDAARYRNLAAK
-578 LPDTVRA
+578 VSE
-585 KRPDIDV
+585 KRPDIDLIT
-592 ETTPTP
+592 EP
-598 AVSHDKNYL
+598 VSAISHSDEYN
-607 SLLQSE
+607 SLLAQYEDVKQEMPSE
-613 EYSDILERI
+613 V
-622 PSQSS
+622 S
-627 GAGIELFH
+627 GKNSALFH
-635 ASDMRFLMDLAAQ
+635 ASDMRFLMDLASE
-648 DPRAVSLL
+648 DPRALDLLQDFVGSPDQVQSLL
-656 SDFVGGLEKV
+656 S
-666 PGVLNAVGIVP
+666 AMGIVP
-677 ATETQTSPE
+677 SNSSENE

-703 RPEDLAEIIYQET
+703 SVNDLAEIVYEET
-716 INVIERRA
+716 MKVFEAFKSQKA
-724 PKAGPSKSK
+724 PKAGASKGK
-733 FQRKMRKRL
+733 FQRRMRKRL

-755 DLTKYGGAFH
+755 DLTKHGGGFRMDR
-765 KSRPKNNS
+765 KKDVS
-773 NAFLAEEDIEEA
+773 NAFLAEEDVEEA
-785 SGLSAGAI
+785 TGMAGGSI
-793 AGAPAVMKTSKR
+793 AGYSAPLNYNAKR
-805 EDKKMNKQESRLRI
+805 NDKKMKNEEQRLRR
-819 KIRESLKDFFSTK
+819 KIRIGLKEFFASK
-832 AKQHERVV
+832 AKEHEESVA
-840 SNILEEHKLRME
+840 SILEEHQLRMQ

-862 NEAEDPTTDVHD
+862 NETEDPTVDVHD

-885 KNTNVLATLRTVYKT
+885 KNTNVLSTLREVYKT
-900 LTTDENQKKSF
+900 LTTDTNQKQSF

-918 TQDTLAPV
+918 VEDTLAPV
-926 KLNDT
+926 KLNDA
-931 DNGTN
+931 DSAAD
-936 LAEQVGVDIQGV
+936 LSEEVGVDIEGV
-948 NDDMFIDASDGA
+948 NDDMFIDAADGS
-960 EKETPGVPDG
+960 EKDQPEVGD
-970 EEEGKMGAISG
+970 EENTMQAISG

-991 RVYPS
+991 RVYPT
-996 IEKSIVDYYSELDNP
+996 IEKSIIDYYGELDNP

-1025 KLYFDKWDGEMSK
+1025 KLYFDKWDSEMSTG
-1038 SVEEPTNSGYKQ
+1038 VEEPTNDEYEAAKQ
-1050 AAMTAANAQ
+1050 A
-1059 GPDPISGDEPVEL
+1059 I

>member
-1 MENKLLLEGGVGG
+1 MKNKLLLEGGVGG

-78 TPEQLDDFFS
+78 TPEQLDNFFS

-101 ALQAFEE
+101 SLQAFEE
-108 FAQQLPKKIQME
+108 FAKQLSKKTQLE

-171 ELDRETGNATGVN
+171 ELDQSSGNPTETD
-184 VSSNYKALELALE
+184 VSLNYKALEQALE
-197 GKQVEDPRT
+197 GRQVEDPRV

-218 PSGLEKASSIL
+218 PKGLERASRLL
-229 PNTLAAIDNVMNDAG
+229 PKTLAAIDNVMNDAA

-286 KRTDGE
+286 KRKDGE
-292 GYLRCNDKK
+292 GYFRCNDKK
-301 NKASI
+301 NKASMI
-306 VPNENI
+306 PNENI
-312 RNLLVGLGGDA
+312 RNLLVGLSGDA
-323 VENLKSLKSKMKEGQ
+323 VENLKGLKDRMKEGQ
-338 YRRPIALALSDFT
+338 YRRPLALALSEFT
-351 NAIIDGFD
+351 NAILDGFD

-364 DNEKQKN
+364 DNEKQMN

-376 LRKVMKQISKSDNEA
+376 LRKVMKQIAKSDNEA
-391 AKEGLRAELEK
+391 AKEGLRLELEK
-402 LKNIE
+402 LKSIE

-447 EIAPMETIAVFP
+447 EIAPMETIAIFP

-469 LEVVKAISQNA
+469 LEVIKTISQNA
-480 DKTLV
+480 DRTLV
-485 IVSRPTQNQRT
+485 IVSRPLQKQRT
-496 LPLSGKIIGSTEAI
+496 LPLSGKIIGATEAI

-523 DKVEVIS
+523 DKVEVMP
-530 GVDASPMMTTIKYV
+530 GNTASPMPQTINFV
-544 TLPVDPENP
+544 TMPVDPENP
-553 LIAPKKAEVI
+553 LVAPKNAEVI
-563 LGVGEKGDDAKRYKG
+563 LGVGDKGDDASRYAS
-578 LPDTVRA
+578 LPKQVSD
-585 KRPDIDV
+585 KRPDIDLQ
-592 ETTPTP
+592 TTPTP
-598 AVSHDKNYL
+598 AKGHDESYI
-607 SLLQSE
+607 SLLNSK
-613 EYSDILERI
+613 EYSDILEKM
-622 PSQSS
+622 PSQVS
-627 GAGIELFH
+627 GAGVELFH

-648 DPRAVSLL
+648 DLRAVNLL
-656 SDFVGGLEKV
+656 ADFVGGLEKV
-666 PGVLNAVGIVP
+666 PSVLNAVGIVP
-677 ATETQTSPE
+677 ATQTQSSPE

-703 RPEDLAEIIYQET
+703 KPEDLAEIIYEET
-716 INVIERRA
+716 MKVIEGFKA
-724 PKAGPSKSK
+724 QKVPKSGPSKGK
-733 FQRKMRKRL
+733 FQRRMRKRL
-742 SKAHR
+742 SRAHR

-755 DLTKYGGAFH
+755 DLTKHGGGFRLDR
-765 KSRPKNNS
+765 KKDVS
-773 NAFLAEEDIEEA
+773 NAFLAEEEVEEA
-785 SGLSAGAI
+785 VGMAGGAV
-793 AGAPAVMKTSKR
+793 AGFGAPLNYNAKR
-805 EDKKMNKQESRLRI
+805 KDKKMNNEEQKLRK
-819 KIRESLKDFFSTK
+819 KIRISLKEFFASK
-832 AKQHERVV
+832 AKQHEDSVAE
-840 SNILEEHKLRME
+840 ILEEHQLRMQ
-852 LRDIILEQSL
+852 LRDIILEQSI
-862 NEAEDPTTDVHD
+862 NEVEDPTVDVHD
-874 NTGINTLKDLM
+874 NTGINTLKDLL
-885 KNTNVLATLRTVYKT
+885 KNTNVLSTLREVYKT
-900 LTTDENQKKSF
+900 LTTDENQKQSF

-918 TQDTLAPV
+918 VEDTLAPV

-931 DNGTN
+931 DRGTN
-936 LAEQVGVDIQGV
+936 LAEEVGVDIEGV
-948 NDDMFIDASDGA
+948 NDEMFIDAADGSEKDQPQVSD
-960 EKETPGVPDG
+960 
-970 EEEGKMGAISG
+970 EENKMQAISG
-981 EDTTGRNKAE
+981 EDATGRNKAE
-991 RVYPS
+991 RVYPA
-996 IEKSIVDYYSELDNP
+996 IEKSIVDYYAELDNP

-1025 KLYFDKWDGEMSK
+1025 KLYFDKWGGEMS
-1038 SVEEPTNSGYKQ
+1038 SGVEEPTNDEYENAK
-1050 AAMTAANAQ
+1050 TA
-1059 GPDPISGDEPVEL
+1059 V

>member
-56 FDIDSQK
+56 FDFDSQK

-78 TPEQLDDFFS
+78 NPEQLDDFFS
-88 EHPAQALRYSFVE
+88 GHPAQALRYSFVE
-101 ALQAFEE
+101 SLQAFER
-108 FAQQLPKKIQME
+108 FAQQLPKQTQLE
-120 IFGPSGDIYFN
+120 IFGPTGDIYFN

-142 EKGDPRGQGTQNVV
+142 EKDDPRGQGTQNVV

-171 ELDRETGNATGVN
+171 ELDKKTGNATDAN
-184 VSSNYKALELALE
+184 VSSNYRALEQALE
-197 GKQVEDPRT
+197 GKQVDDPRV

-218 PSGLEKASSIL
+218 PKGLEKASIVL
-229 PNTLAAIDNVMNDAG
+229 PRTLAAIDNVMNDAA
-244 ATEDTPLVN
+244 ATEDTPLVS

-272 ERLEAFALK
+272 ERIEEFALK

-286 KRTDGE
+286 KRNDGE

-301 NKASI
+301 NKASM

-312 RNLLVGLGGDA
+312 RNLLVGLSGDA
-323 VENLKSLKSKMKEGQ
+323 VENLKSLKSRMKEGQ
-338 YRRPIALALSDFT
+338 YRRPLALALSEFT
-351 NAIIDGFD
+351 NAILDGFD

-364 DNEKQKN
+364 DNEKQMN
-371 ILRGQ
+371 LLRAQ
-376 LRKVMKQISKSDNEA
+376 LRKVMKQIAKSDNEA
-391 AKEGLRAELEK
+391 AKEGLRLELEK

-447 EIAPMETIAVFP
+447 EIASMETIAVFP

-485 IVSRPTQNQRT
+485 IVSRPMQSQRT
-496 LPLSGKIIGSTEAI
+496 LPLSGKVIGSTEAI

-523 DKVEVIS
+523 DKVEVMS

-544 TLPVDPENP
+544 TFPADEENP
-553 LIAPKKAEVI
+553 FVAPKNAEVI
-563 LGVGEKGDDAKRYKG
+563 LGVGEKGDDAKRYSG
-578 LPDTVRA
+578 LPAKVRET
-585 KRPDIDV
+585 RPDLDL

-598 AVSHDKNYL
+598 AVSHDEKYL

-613 EYSDILERI
+613 EYSDILERM

-627 GAGIELFH
+627 GAGVELFH

-648 DPRAVSLL
+648 DRRAVNLL
-656 SDFVGGLEKV
+656 ADFVGGLEKV
-666 PGVLNAVGIVP
+666 PSVLDAVGIVP

-686 EDQVEEPELEG
+686 EDQVEEPELEQ
-697 PPEDEV
+697 PTSE
-703 RPEDLAEIIYQET
+703 LAEIIRFET
-716 INVIERRA
+716 IKILEGFRA
-724 PKAGPSKSK
+724 QKSPKAGPSKDK
-733 FQRKMRKRL
+733 FQRKMRRRL
-742 SKAHR
+742 SKAHA

-755 DLTKYGGAFH
+755 DLTKHGGGFH
-765 KSRPKNNS
+765 LDRSKDIS
-773 NAFLAEEDIEEA
+773 NAFLAEEELDEA
-785 SGLSAGAI
+785 SGVSAI
-793 AGAPAVMKTSKR
+793 AGYAGPVGPIGKKTYKRKDEQMKT
-805 EDKKMNKQESRLRI
+805 QERKLRI
-819 KIRESLKDFFSTK
+819 KIREGLKQFFS
-832 AKQHERVV
+832 AKSKSHEKIVASV
-840 SNILEEHKLRME
+840 IEEHKLRIQ
-852 LRDIILEQSL
+852 LRGIILEQTL
-862 NEAEDPTTDVHD
+862 NETEDPTVDVHD

-885 KNTNVLATLRTVYKT
+885 KNTNVLSTLREVYKT
-900 LTTDENQKKSF
+900 LTTDENQKNSF
-911 RAHIIKW
+911 RAHIVKW
-918 TQDTLAPV
+918 VQDTLAPV
-926 KLNDT
+926 RLNDT
-931 DNGTN
+931 DAQDTQSVNEE
-936 LAEQVGVDIQGV
+936 LGVDIEGV
-948 NDDMFIDASDGA
+948 NDEMFIDASDGS
-960 EKETPGVPDG
+960 EKEQPEVGD
-970 EEEGKMGAISG
+970 EENKMSAISG

-991 RVYPS
+991 RVYPT
-996 IEKSIVDYYSELDNP
+996 IEKSIIDYYAELDNP

-1025 KLYFDKWDGEMSK
+1025 KLYFDKWDSEMSK
-1038 SVEEPTNSGYKQ
+1038 GVVEPTNDEYESAKQ
-1050 AAMTAANAQ
+1050 
-1059 GPDPISGDEPVEL
+1059 SV

>member
-1 MENKLLLEGGVGG
+1 MDNKLLLEGGVGG

-88 EHPAQALRYSFVE
+88 EHPAQALRFSFVE

-108 FAQQLPKKIQME
+108 FSKQLPKKTQLE

-142 EKGDPRGQGTQNVV
+142 EKSDPRGQGTQNVV

-171 ELDRETGNATGVN
+171 ELDQETGNPTETN
-184 VSSNYKALELALE
+184 VSSNYKSLERALE
-197 GKQVEDPRT
+197 GKQIDDPRV

-218 PSGLEKASSIL
+218 PSGLEKASAML
-229 PNTLAAIDNVMNDAG
+229 PKTLAAIDNVMNDAG
-244 ATEDTPLVN
+244 AGEDTPLVS

-263 NAAVPGLDE
+263 NAAVPGLSE

-286 KRTDGE
+286 KRSDGE

-301 NKASI
+301 NKAAI

-312 RNLLVGLGGDA
+312 RNLLAGLSGDA
-323 VENLKSLKSKMKEGQ
+323 IQNLKSLKNKMKEGQ

-351 NAIIDGFD
+351 NAILDGFD
-359 SAFIS
+359 SAFIA

-371 ILRGQ
+371 VLRGQ
-376 LRKVMKQISKSDNEA
+376 LRKVMKQIAKSDNEA
-391 AKEGLRAELEK
+391 AKEGLRGELEK
-402 LKNIE
+402 LKSIE

-469 LEVVKAISQNA
+469 LEVVKSISQNA
-480 DKTLV
+480 DKTIV
-485 IVSRPTQNQRT
+485 IVSRPMKSSRT
-496 LPLSGKIIGSTEAI
+496 LPLSGKIIGSTEAV

-523 DKVEVIS
+523 DKVEVTS
-530 GVDASPMMTTIKYV
+530 GVDVSPMMTTIKFV
-544 TLPVDPENP
+544 TLPADPENP
-553 LIAPKKAEVI
+553 LVAPENAEVI
-563 LGVGEKGDDAKRYKG
+563 LGVGEKGDDAKRYSG
-578 LPDTVRA
+578 LPEKVKE
-585 KRPDIDV
+585 KRPDLDL
-592 ETTPTP
+592 ETTPTR
-598 AVSHDKNYL
+598 AVSHDEEYL

-613 EYSDILERI
+613 EYSDILEKM
-622 PSQSS
+622 PSQIS
-627 GAGIELFH
+627 GSGIELFH

-648 DPRAVSLL
+648 DLRAVNLL
-656 SDFVGGLEKV
+656 ADFVGGLEKV
-666 PGVLNAVGIVP
+666 PNVLSAVGIVP
-677 ATETQTSPE
+677 ATETQKSPE
-686 EDQVEEPELEG
+686 EDQVEEPELEV
-697 PPEDEV
+697 P
-703 RPEDLAEIIYQET
+703 PEDLAEIIHEET
-716 INVIERRA
+716 MKVLEGFKAQKA
-724 PKAGPSKSK
+724 PKGKPDSGI
-733 FQRKMRKRL
+733 FQGNVRKNL
-742 SKAHR
+742 SDAHR
-747 TYLDMGRK
+747 TYLDLGRK
-755 DLTKYGGAFH
+755 DLTKHGGAFH
-765 KSRPKNNS
+765 KPRPKNIS
-773 NAFLAEEDIEEA
+773 NAFLAEEEIDEA
-785 SGLSAGAI
+785 SAT
-793 AGAPAVMKTSKR
+793 PAVTGYSMPLNYNRKR
-805 EDKKMNKQESRLRI
+805 NDTKMNKEEQKLRK
-819 KIRESLKDFFSTK
+819 KIRINLKEFFSQK
-832 AKQHERVV
+832 ANTHEKNVAK
-840 SNILEEHKLRME
+840 ILEEHKLRIE
-852 LRDIILEQSL
+852 LRNIILEQSIQ
-862 NEAEDPTTDVHD
+862 EVEDPTTDVHD
-874 NTGINTLKDLM
+874 NTGINTLKDLL
-885 KNTNVLATLRTVYKT
+885 KNTNVLATLRETYKT
-900 LTTDENQKKSF
+900 LTTDENQKRSF

-918 TQDTLAPV
+918 VEDTLAPV

-931 DNGTN
+931 GRGTN
-936 LAEQVGVDIQGV
+936 ISEEVGVDIEGV
-948 NDDMFIDASDGA
+948 DSSMFIDAADGS
-960 EKETPGVPDG
+960 EKDQPEAPS
-970 EEEGKMGAISG
+970 EEEQGLATISG

-991 RVYPS
+991 RIYPN
-996 IEKSIVDYYSELDNP
+996 IEKSIVDYYAELDNP

-1025 KLYFDKWDGEMSK
+1025 KLYFDKWSGEMTTN
-1038 SVEEPTNSGYKQ
+1038 VDEPTNPEYDQAKQ
-1050 AAMTAANAQ
+1050 A
-1059 GPDPISGDEPVEL
+1059 I

>member
-78 TPEQLDDFFS
+78 TPEQLDNFFS

-171 ELDRETGNATGVN
+171 ELDQETGNATETN
-184 VSSNYKALELALE
+184 VSSNYKALERALE
-197 GKQVEDPRT
+197 GKQVEDPRV
-206 FSIETHPTRELA
+206 FSIETHPTRELDA
-218 PSGLEKASSIL
+218 TGLEKASAIL
-229 PNTLAAIDNVMNDAG
+229 PKTLAAIDNVMNDAG

-263 NAAVPGLDE
+263 YSAAPGLSE
-272 ERLEAFALK
+272 ERMEAVALK

-286 KRTDGE
+286 KRKDGE
-292 GYLRCNDKK
+292 GYYRCNDKK
-301 NKASI
+301 NKANI
-306 VPNENI
+306 IPNENI
-312 RNLLVGLGGDA
+312 RILLDGLAGDE
-323 VENLKSLKSKMKEGQ
+323 VQNLKSLKDRMKEGQ
-338 YRRPIALALSDFT
+338 YRRPLALALSDFT
-351 NAIIDGFD
+351 NAILDGFD

-364 DNEKQKN
+364 DNEKQMN
-371 ILRGQ
+371 TLRGQ
-376 LRKVMKQISKSDNEA
+376 LRKVMKQIAKSDNEA
-391 AKEGLRAELEK
+391 AKEGLRLELEK

-485 IVSRPTQNQRT
+485 IVSRPMKSQRT

-544 TLPVDPENP
+544 TFPADEENP
-553 LIAPKKAEVI
+553 LVAPKNAEVI
-563 LGVGEKGDDAKRYKG
+563 LGVGEKGDDAKRYSG
-578 LPDTVRA
+578 LPA
-585 KRPDIDV
+585 KVQETRPDLDL

-598 AVSHDKNYL
+598 AVSHDKKYL

-613 EYSDILERI
+613 EYSDILERM
-622 PSQSS
+622 PSKSS

-648 DPRAVSLL
+648 DLRAANLL
-656 SDFVGGLEKV
+656 ADFVGGLEKV
-666 PGVLNAVGIVP
+666 PSVLDAVGIVP
-677 ATETQTSPE
+677 ATETQKTPE
-686 EDQVEEPELEG
+686 EDQVQEPELEG

-703 RPEDLAEIIYQET
+703 NPEDLAEIIFEET
-716 INVIERRA
+716 MKVVEGFKAQKA
-724 PKAGPSKSK
+724 PKTGPSKSK
-733 FQRKMRKRL
+733 FQRRMRKRL
-742 SKAHR
+742 SKAHK

-755 DLTKYGGAFH
+755 DLTKHGGGFRMGR
-765 KSRPKNNS
+765 KKDIS
-773 NAFLAEEDIEEA
+773 NAFLAEEDVEEA
-785 SGLSAGAI
+785 TGMAGA
-793 AGAPAVMKTSKR
+793 GMSGYSAPMNAPINYNAKR
-805 EDKKMNKQESRLRI
+805 NDKKMKNEEQRLRR
-819 KIRESLKDFFSTK
+819 KIRIGLKEFFTSK
-832 AKQHERVV
+832 AKEHEESVA
-840 SNILEEHKLRME
+840 SILEEHQLRMQ

-862 NEAEDPTTDVHD
+862 NETEDPTVDIHD

-885 KNTNVLATLRTVYKT
+885 KNTNVLSTLREVYKT
-900 LTTDENQKKSF
+900 LTTDVNQKQSF

-918 TQDTLAPV
+918 VEDTLAPV

-931 DNGTN
+931 DKAED
-936 LAEQVGVDIQGV
+936 LAEEVGVDIEGV
-948 NDDMFIDASDGA
+948 NDNMFIDAADGS
-960 EKETPGVPDG
+960 EKDQPEVGD
-970 EEEGKMGAISG
+970 EENTMQAISG

-991 RVYPS
+991 RVYPT
-996 IEKSIVDYYSELDNP
+996 IEKSIIDYYGELDNP

-1025 KLYFDKWDGEMSK
+1025 KLYFDKWDSEMSTTAP
-1038 SVEEPTNSGYKQ
+1038 EEPTNDEYEAAKQ
-1050 AAMTAANAQ
+1050 A
-1059 GPDPISGDEPVEL
+1059 I

>member
-108 FAQQLPKKIQME
+108 FARQLPKKTQLE

-131 TEVMNPGTPGF
+131 TEIMNPGTPGF

-171 ELDRETGNATGVN
+171 ELDRKTGNPTDTN
-184 VSSNYKALELALE
+184 VSSNYKALEQALE
-197 GKQVEDPRT
+197 GKQVEDPRV

-218 PSGLEKASSIL
+218 PSGLEKASRIL
-229 PNTLAAIDNVMNDAG
+229 PKTLAAIDNVMNDAG

-272 ERLEAFALK
+272 ERLEALALK

-286 KRTDGE
+286 KRSDGE

-301 NKASI
+301 NAASM

-312 RNLLVGLGGDA
+312 RNLLVGLSGDA
-323 VENLKSLKSKMKEGQ
+323 IENIKTLKNNMKEGA

-351 NAIIDGFD
+351 NAILDGFD
-359 SAFIS
+359 SAFIA

-371 ILRGQ
+371 VLRSQ
-376 LRKVMKQISKSDNEA
+376 LRKVMKQIAKSDNEA
-391 AKEGLRAELEK
+391 AKEGLRGELEK
-402 LKNIE
+402 LKSIE

-485 IVSRPTQNQRT
+485 IVSRPMKSQRT

-544 TLPVDPENP
+544 TFPADEENP
-553 LIAPKKAEVI
+553 LVAPKNAEVI
-563 LGVGEKGDDAKRYKG
+563 LGVGEKGDDAKRYSG
-578 LPDTVRA
+578 LPA
-585 KRPDIDV
+585 KVQETRPDLDL

-598 AVSHDKNYL
+598 AVSHDKKYL

-613 EYSDILERI
+613 EYSDILERM
-622 PSQSS
+622 PSQIS
-627 GAGIELFH
+627 GAGIQLFH

-648 DPRAVSLL
+648 DLRAVNLL
-656 SDFVGGLEKV
+656 ADFVGGIEKV
-666 PGVLNAVGIVP
+666 PSVLDAVGIVP
-677 ATETQTSPE
+677 ATQTSPE

-703 RPEDLAEIIYQET
+703 NPEDLAEIVFEET
-716 INVIERRA
+716 MKVVEAFKSQKA
-724 PKAGPSKSK
+724 PKAGPSKGK
-733 FQRKMRKRL
+733 FQRKMRQRL
-742 SKAHR
+742 SKAHA

-755 DLTKYGGAFH
+755 DLTKHGGGFRMDR
-765 KSRPKNNS
+765 KKDVS
-773 NAFLAEEDIEEA
+773 NAFLAEEELDEMSSMAGGNCVGFAGPIGQEA
-785 SGLSAGAI
+785 Y
-793 AGAPAVMKTSKR
+793 KR
-805 EDKKMNKQESRLRI
+805 KDKKMNNEEQRLRR
-819 KIRESLKDFFSTK
+819 KIRIGLKEFFASK
-832 AKQHERVV
+832 AKEHEDSVAA
-840 SNILEEHKLRME
+840 ILEEHQLRMQ

-862 NEAEDPTTDVHD
+862 NEAEDPTVDVHD

-885 KNTNVLATLRTVYKT
+885 KNTNVLSTLREVYKT

-918 TQDTLAPV
+918 VEDTLAPV
-926 KLNDT
+926 KLNDAGA
-931 DNGTN
+931 DGIN
-936 LAEQVGVDIQGV
+936 EEVGVDIEGV
-948 NDDMFIDASDGA
+948 NDDMFIDAADGS
-960 EKETPGVPDG
+960 EKDQPEVGD
-970 EEEGKMGAISG
+970 EENTMQAISG

-991 RVYPS
+991 RVYPT
-996 IEKSIVDYYSELDNP
+996 IEKSIIDYYAELDNP

-1025 KLYFDKWDGEMSK
+1025 KLYFDKWDSEMS
-1038 SVEEPTNSGYKQ
+1038 SGVEEPTNDEYEAAKQ
-1050 AAMTAANAQ
+1050 A
-1059 GPDPISGDEPVEL
+1059 I

>member
-29 LKDLL
+29 LKDML

-78 TPEQLDDFFS
+78 NPEQLDAFFS

-101 ALQAFEE
+101 ALQAFEK
-108 FAQQLPKKIQME
+108 FAQQLPKKTQLE

-171 ELDRETGNATGVN
+171 ELDKETGNATDTN
-184 VSSNYKALELALE
+184 VSSNYRALEQALE
-197 GKQVEDPRT
+197 GKQVEDPAM

-218 PSGLEKASSIL
+218 PSGLEKASAVL
-229 PNTLAAIDNVMNDAG
+229 PKTLAAIDNVMSDSG
-244 ATEDTPLVN
+244 ADENTSLVN

-263 NAAVPGLDE
+263 YAAVPGLDE
-272 ERLEAFALK
+272 ERIEAFALK

-286 KRTDGE
+286 KRTDNQ

-301 NKASI
+301 NKALI
-306 VPNENI
+306 LPNENI
-312 RNLLVGLGGDA
+312 RVLLSGLSGDD
-323 VENLKSLKSKMKEGQ
+323 VRNLKALKDKMKEGV
-338 YRRPIALALSDFT
+338 YRRPLALALADFT
-351 NAIIDGFD
+351 NAILDGFD

-371 ILRGQ
+371 ILRSQ
-376 LRKVMKQISKSDNEA
+376 LRKVMKQIAKSDNEA
-391 AKEGLRAELEK
+391 AKEGLRLELEK

-469 LEVVKAISQNA
+469 LEVVKAISQKA

-485 IVSRPTQNQRT
+485 IVSRPMKSSRT
-496 LPLSGKIIGSTEAI
+496 LPLSGKIIGATEAV

-523 DKVEVIS
+523 DKVEVTS
-530 GVDASPMMTTIKYV
+530 GVDVSPMMTTIKFV
-544 TLPVDPENP
+544 TLPADPENP
-553 LIAPKKAEVI
+553 LVAPKNAEVI
-563 LGVGEKGDDAKRYKG
+563 LGVGEKGDDAKRYSG
-578 LPDTVRA
+578 LPEKVKE
-585 KRPDIDV
+585 KRPDLDL
-592 ETTPTP
+592 ETTPTR
-598 AVSHDKNYL
+598 AVSHDEGYL

-613 EYSDILERI
+613 EYSDILEKM

-627 GAGIELFH
+627 GAGINLFH

-648 DPRAVSLL
+648 DPRAVNLL
-656 SDFVGGLEKV
+656 ADFVGGLEKV
-666 PGVLNAVGIVP
+666 PSVLSAVGIVP
-677 ATETQTSPE
+677 ATETQETPE
-686 EDQVEEPELEG
+686 EDQVQEPEIN
-697 PPEDEV
+697 PEEV
-703 RPEDLAEIIYQET
+703 AEIIFQET
-716 INVIERRA
+716 INTLEGFKAQKA
-724 PKAGPSKSK
+724 PKAGPSKGR
-733 FQRKMRKRL
+733 FQRRMRKRL
-742 SKAHR
+742 SKAHS
-747 TYLDMGRK
+747 TYLDMGRR
-755 DLTKYGGAFH
+755 DLTKHGGGFRLDR
-765 KSRPKNNS
+765 KKDVS
-773 NAFLAEEDIEEA
+773 NAFLAEEDIDEM
-785 SGLSAGAI
+785 SSMAGGNV
-793 AGAPAVMKTSKR
+793 AGYAGPIGSNKKTYKR
-805 EDKKMNKQESRLRI
+805 KDETMDKQEKKLRI
-819 KIRESLKDFFSTK
+819 KIREGLKKFFSTK
-832 AKQHERVV
+832 AEQHENTVAA
-840 SNILEEHKLRME
+840 ILEEHQLRLQ
-852 LRDIILEQSL
+852 LRNIILEQSL

-931 DNGTN
+931 DNEGN
-936 LAEQVGVDIQGV
+936 LSEEVGVDIQGV
-948 NDDMFIDASDGA
+948 NNEMFIDASDGS
-960 EKETPGVPDG
+960 EKESTSAP
-970 EEEGKMGAISG
+970 EEEETMGAISG

-1038 SVEEPTNSGYKQ
+1038 SIEEPTNQEYDQAKQ
-1050 AAMTAANAQ
+1050 A
-1059 GPDPISGDEPVEL
+1059 V

>member
-101 ALQAFEE
+101 ALQAFED

-120 IFGPSGDIYFN
+120 IFGPTGDVYFN

-142 EKGDPRGQGTQNVV
+142 AKDDPRGQGTQNVV

-171 ELDRETGNATGVN
+171 ELDQETGNPTEVD
-184 VSSNYKALELALE
+184 VSSNYRALEIALK
-197 GKQVEDPRT
+197 GKQVEDPAL
-206 FSIETHPTRELA
+206 FSIETHKTRQLA
-218 PSGLEKASSIL
+218 PSGLEKASTVL
-229 PNTLAAIDNVMNDAG
+229 PRTLDAIDNIMNDSG
-244 ATEDTPLVN
+244 ASENTTLVSY
-253 FVVEQAKADV
+253 VVEQAKADV
-263 NAAVPGLDE
+263 FQAAPGLDE
-272 ERLEAFALK
+272 ERMEDLALK

-286 KRTDGE
+286 RSRDGE
-292 GYLRCNDKK
+292 RYFRCSDKK
-301 NKASI
+301 NKENI
-306 VPNENI
+306 IPNENI
-312 RNLLVGLGGDA
+312 RNLLLGLSGDE
-323 VENLKSLKSKMKEGQ
+323 VQSLKSLKQKMKEGS
-338 YRRPIALALSDFT
+338 YRRPLALALSDFT
-351 NAIIDGFD
+351 NAILDGFD

-364 DNEKQKN
+364 DNEKQMN

-402 LKNIE
+402 LKSIE

-415 FVFKYNGDVYKFT
+415 FVFNYNGDVYKFT

-496 LPLSGKIIGSTEAI
+496 LPLSGKVIGSTEAI

-530 GVDASPMMTTIKYV
+530 GADASPMMTTIKYV

-553 LIAPKKAEVI
+553 LIAPKNAEVI

-585 KRPDIDV
+585 KRPDLDL

-598 AVSHDKNYL
+598 AVSHDKKYL

-613 EYSDILERI
+613 EYSDILERM
-622 PSQSS
+622 PSQIS
-627 GAGIELFH
+627 GAGIQLFH

-648 DPRAVSLL
+648 DLRAVNLL
-656 SDFVGGLEKV
+656 ADFVGGVDKV
-666 PGVLNAVGIVP
+666 PSVLDSIGIVP
-677 ATETQTSPE
+677 ASETTEAPE
-686 EDQVEEPELEG
+686 EDQVQEPEVN
-697 PPEDEV
+697 PEEV
-703 RPEDLAEIIYQET
+703 DVEDPERLAELIFQET
-716 INVIERRA
+716 INVIEGFKAQKA

-755 DLTKYGGAFH
+755 DLTKHGGGYRMDR
-765 KSRPKNNS
+765 KKDVS
-773 NAFLAEEDIEEA
+773 NAFLAEEDIEEMSA
-785 SGLSAGAI
+785 MAGGSVAGFSGPIGNT
-793 AGAPAVMKTSKR
+793 KKQKR
-805 EDKKMNKQESRLRI
+805 KNKMTKQQKGLKRLRM
-819 KIRESLKDFFSTK
+819 KIREGLKDFFNSK
-832 AKQHERVV
+832 AVEHEKIVAKV
-840 SNILEEHKLRME
+840 LEEHELRMQ
-852 LRDIILEQSL
+852 LRNIILEQSL

-931 DNGTN
+931 DNDTN
-936 LAEQVGVDIQGV
+936 LAEQVDVDIEGV
-948 NDDMFIDASDGA
+948 NDDMFIDASDGS
-960 EKETPGVPDG
+960 ENETSQVPS
-970 EEEGKMGAISG
+970 EEEEKMGAISG

-1038 SVEEPTNSGYKQ
+1038 SVEEPTNQEYDQAKQ
-1050 AAMTAANAQ
+1050 A
-1059 GPDPISGDEPVEL
+1059 V

>member
-78 TPEQLDDFFS
+78 TPEQLDEFFS

-101 ALQAFEE
+101 ALQAFED
-108 FAQQLPKKIQME
+108 FAQQLPKKMQME

-171 ELDRETGNATGVN
+171 ELDRETGNATGVD

-197 GKQVEDPRT
+197 GKQVEDPRV

-218 PSGLEKASSIL
+218 PSGLEKASAIL
-229 PNTLAAIDNVMNDAG
+229 PKTLAAIDNVMNDAG

-272 ERLEAFALK
+272 ERLEALALK
-281 FLNLC
+281 FLKLC
-286 KRTDGE
+286 KRSDGE

-301 NKASI
+301 NAASL

-312 RNLLVGLGGDA
+312 RNLLVGLSGDA
-323 VENLKSLKSKMKEGQ
+323 IENLKTLKNNMKEGA

-351 NAIIDGFD
+351 NAILDGFD
-359 SAFIS
+359 SAFIA

-371 ILRGQ
+371 VLRGQ
-376 LRKVMKQISKSDNEA
+376 LRKVMKQIVKSDNEA
-391 AKEGLRAELEK
+391 AKEGLRGELEK
-402 LKNIE
+402 LKSIE

-485 IVSRPTQNQRT
+485 IVSRPMKSSRT

-523 DKVEVIS
+523 DKVEVTS
-530 GVDASPMMTTIKYV
+530 GVDVSPMMTTIKYV
-544 TLPVDPENP
+544 TLPADPENP
-553 LIAPKKAEVI
+553 LVAPPNAEVI
-563 LGVGEKGDDAKRYKG
+563 LGVGEKGDDAKRYSG
-578 LPDTVRA
+578 LPAKVKE
-585 KRPDIDV
+585 KRPDLDL

-598 AVSHDKNYL
+598 AVSHDETYL

-613 EYSDILERI
+613 EYSDILERM

-627 GAGIELFH
+627 GAGIQLFH

-648 DPRAVSLL
+648 DLRAVNLL
-656 SDFVGGLEKV
+656 ADFVGGIEKV
-666 PGVLNAVGIVP
+666 PSVLNAVGIVP
-677 ATETQTSPE
+677 ATQTSPE

-716 INVIERRA
+716 MRVFEGFKAQKA
-724 PKAGPSKSK
+724 PKAGPSKRK
-733 FQRKMRKRL
+733 FQRKMRQRL
-742 SKAHR
+742 SKAHA

-755 DLTKYGGAFH
+755 DLTKHGGGFRMDR
-765 KSRPKNNS
+765 KKDVS

-785 SGLSAGAI
+785 SGVSAITGY
-793 AGAPAVMKTSKR
+793 AGPIGKETFKR
-805 EDKKMNKQESRLRI
+805 KDKKMNNEEQRLRR
-819 KIRESLKDFFSTK
+819 KIRIGLKEFFASK
-832 AKQHERVV
+832 AKEHEDSVAA
-840 SNILEEHKLRME
+840 ILEEHQLRMQ

-862 NEAEDPTTDVHD
+862 NEAEDPTVDVHD

-885 KNTNVLATLRTVYKT
+885 KNTNVLSTLREVYKT

-918 TQDTLAPV
+918 VEDTLAPV

-931 DNGTN
+931 DKAEE
-936 LAEQVGVDIQGV
+936 LAEEVGVDIEGV
-948 NDDMFIDASDGA
+948 NDDMFIDAADGS
-960 EKETPGVPDG
+960 EKDQPEVGD
-970 EEEGKMGAISG
+970 EENTMQAISG

-991 RVYPS
+991 RVYPT
-996 IEKSIVDYYSELDNP
+996 IEKSIVDYYAELDNP

-1025 KLYFDKWDGEMSK
+1025 KLYFDKWDSEMS
-1038 SVEEPTNSGYKQ
+1038 SGVEEPTNDEYEAAKQ
-1050 AAMTAANAQ
+1050 A
-1059 GPDPISGDEPVEL
+1059 V